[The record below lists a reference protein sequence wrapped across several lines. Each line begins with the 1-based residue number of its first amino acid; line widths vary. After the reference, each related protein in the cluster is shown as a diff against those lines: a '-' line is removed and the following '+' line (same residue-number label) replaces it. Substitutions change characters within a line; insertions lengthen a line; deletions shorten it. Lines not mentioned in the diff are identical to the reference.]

1 MDVTRTGVDER
12 LSGMPLP
19 PALQS
24 RPVTRSWIVVVTTY
38 LVFALVPLVILG
50 AVVYGQRIDY
60 TGELALAR
68 RDDQVRAVVQLLDVR
83 VSDTRRLVTTTT
95 RRLLLIEALKEG
107 QASEAQRIAVEVKQM
122 DDHLERVIITDAS
135 GAVIATDDDHRS
147 LLGTAVSDL
156 DWFAGVAASREPY
169 ISDIFARPGDSRERT
184 FVIAAPVRDGVQIVG
199 YLAVFPGEDYIP
211 SAVNV
216 LELAGSEELIVTDLN
231 GELVYGSDGGVAIGM
246 DMTGRPGVA
255 LAIDRQSGARRIRSS
270 SHDEYVGYAPVGVA
284 RLAVVSAQTAEGVLG
299 PVRASIPA
307 FGVAFVVIA
316 ALALVGSYLN
326 LRLARTAES
335 HAHALA
341 QANADLESFSYSVS
355 HDLRAPLR
363 AIEGFSVMLLEDYSD
378 SLDDEGR
385 RLLGVIRANTSKMG
399 QLIEDLLAF
408 SRAGRAEISKSRV
421 DVSDLARSAL
431 VDLGPAHRDHD
442 VRIEIGDVP
451 EAFAD
456 RSLLKQV
463 LVNYLANGIKFTSKT
478 ADALVE
484 LGGTCDGAE
493 CVWWVRD
500 NGAGFDPQYAA
511 RLFGVFQ
518 RLHRADEFEG
528 TGVGLAIC
536 RRIIGRHGGR
546 VWATGAPGEGA
557 TFYFSLPRD
566 R

>member
-1 MDVTRTGVDER
+1 MTRTGVDER